1 LDAEQSQLRIARSA
15 ANPLWRKSR
24 ITVEVELTP
33 NRKRQT
39 VQGVMP
45 SAERRTTTPNTLIC

>member
-1 LDAEQSQLRIARSA
+1 LDAKQSQLRIPRSA

-33 NRKRQT
+33 NGKRHT

-45 SAERRTTTPNTLIC
+45 SRERRTTVPNALIR